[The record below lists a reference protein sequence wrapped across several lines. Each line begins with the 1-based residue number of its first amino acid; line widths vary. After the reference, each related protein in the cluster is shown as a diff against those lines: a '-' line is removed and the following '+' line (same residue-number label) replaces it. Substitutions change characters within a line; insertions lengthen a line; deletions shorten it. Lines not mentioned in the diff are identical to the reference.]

1 KFHDFFMSLSQ
12 RKKISNRHLGLGQS
26 KSKNKKMKIK
36 EMKRTIKIMSLLFL
50 SIITLTTFSSCERTV
65 FDQENELVGSWIGKV
80 TFSGNNYNDNT
91 FPIMERI
98 ETICFSE
105 EGTGVIEYL
114 EYVEDSGYESWL
126 FQSFIYTIGE
136 KQFNIFDFVIIIE
149 KVDEETLVLS
159 CNGVKK
165 EFKKIN

>member
-1 KFHDFFMSLSQ
+1 MSLSQ

-26 KSKNKKMKIK
+26 KSKNKKMKIKEMKIK